1 MDGVAAGQDAV
12 PAWLDRALYP
22 FQNRWIDIDGN
33 RIHYVDEGSGPT
45 LLLLH
50 GNGSWSFLYRHIIT
64 RLAPHFRCIAF
75 DHAGFGLSRARP
87 GFSFKPRE
95 HSAVLEGFVRALD
108 LRDIRLVVQDWGG
121 PIGLGFASRRPDL
134 ISKLIICNTWAW
146 PAEGIKHIEKWS
158 KMTGWGLGRF
168 LIVRFNA
175 LTRFLVP
182 MSANRTLTPGEK
194 AAYAKPYPTAASRIP
209 HSQFARE
216 ILESRDFL
224 SEVEAGLARLRDK
237 PVLILWGDK
246 DPGFREGE
254 RQRFESE
261 FPGAAVHILPGAK
274 HFVQEDAPAE
284 ICQAIQ
290 QFESST
296 ADRRDRVQRADQ

>member
-1 MDGVAAGQDAV
+1 MIDKAAPQDVV
-12 PAWLDRALYP
+12 PNWLDPSIYP
-22 FQNRWIDIDGN
+22 FENRWIDIDGN
-33 RIHYVDEGSGPT
+33 HIHYIDEGSGPV

-50 GNGSWSFLYRHIIT
+50 GNGSWSFLYRHIIA
-64 RLAPHFRCIAF
+64 RLAGDFRCIAF

-108 LRDIRLVVQDWGG
+108 LLNICLVVQDWGG
-121 PIGLGFASRRPDL
+121 PIGLGFAGRRPDL
-134 ISKLIICNTWAW
+134 ISELVICNTWAW
-146 PAEGIKHIEKWS
+146 PAQGIKHIENWS
-158 KMTGWGLGRF
+158 RLTGGGLGRF

-182 MSANRTLTPGEK
+182 MSTSRKLTGAEK
-194 AAYAKPYPTAASRIP
+194 AAYARPYPTPTSRIP

-224 SEVEAGLARLRDK
+224 AEVEAGLTRLRDK
-237 PVLILWGDK
+237 PVLILWGDG
-246 DPGFREGE
+246 DPGFRDGE
-254 RQRFESE
+254 RHRFEAE
-261 FPGAAVHILPGAK
+261 FPGAEVHILPGAK

-284 ICQAIQ
+284 IAEAIQ
-290 QFESST
+290 RF
-296 ADRRDRVQRADQ
+296 RFPIGN

>member
-1 MDGVAAGQDAV
+1 MADTAAGQEVV
-12 PAWLDRALYP
+12 PAWLDRTLFP
-22 FQNRWIDIDGN
+22 FKNRWIDIDGN

-64 RLAPHFRCIAF
+64 KLAAHFRCIAF

-121 PIGLGFASRRPDL
+121 PIGLGFAGRRPNL

-146 PAEGIKHIEKWS
+146 PAEGIKHIENWS
-158 KMTGWGLGRF
+158 RLTGGGLGRF

-182 MSANRTLTPGEK
+182 MSTNRKLTRAER
-194 AAYAKPYPTAASRIP
+194 AAYSKPYSTPASRIP
-209 HSQFARE
+209 QSQFARE

-224 SEVEAGLARLRDK
+224 SEVEAGLTRLRDK
-237 PVLILWGDK
+237 PVLILWGDH
-246 DPGFREGE
+246 DPGFRDGE
-254 RQRFESE
+254 RQRFKAE
-261 FPGAAVHILPGAK
+261 FPDAEVQMLPGAK
-274 HFVQEDAPAE
+274 HFVQEDTPDE
-284 ICQAIQ
+284 ICEAIGL
-290 QFESST
+290 FENSAHRSEH
-296 ADRRDRVQRADQ
+296 RG

>member
-1 MDGVAAGQDAV
+1 MADMTEDRDAV
-12 PAWLDRALYP
+12 PAWLDQTLFP
-22 FQNRWIDIDGN
+22 FKNRWIDIDGN

-87 GFSFKPRE
+87 GFTFKPRE
-95 HSAVLEGFVRALD
+95 HATVLEGLVRALS

-121 PIGLGFASRRPDL
+121 PIGLSFAGLRPDL
-134 ISKLIICNTWAW
+134 IDKLIICNTWAW
-146 PAEGIKHIEKWS
+146 PADGIKHIENWS
-158 KMTGWGLGRF
+158 RLTGGGLGRF
-168 LIVRFNA
+168 LIVRYNA

-182 MSANRTLTPGEK
+182 MSTKRRLTSTEK
-194 AAYAKPYPTAASRIP
+194 AAYARPYPTPASRIP
-209 HSQFARE
+209 HSQFAKE
-216 ILESRDFL
+216 IPESRDFL

-237 PVLILWGDK
+237 PVLILWGDN
-246 DPGFREGE
+246 DPGFRDSE
-254 RQRFESE
+254 RQRFETE
-261 FPGAAVHILPGAK
+261 FPGAEVHVLTGAK

-284 ICQAIQ
+284 ICHAIE
-290 QFESST
+290 QFEAAHMEGS
-296 ADRRDRVQRADQ
+296 RP